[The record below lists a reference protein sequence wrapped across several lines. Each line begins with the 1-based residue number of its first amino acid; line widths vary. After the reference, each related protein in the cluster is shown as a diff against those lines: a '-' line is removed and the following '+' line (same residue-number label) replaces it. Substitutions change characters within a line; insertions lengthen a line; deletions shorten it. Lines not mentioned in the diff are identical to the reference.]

1 LLLPVMTTAQK
12 NAISAP
18 AEGLMVYDVT
28 LHKLCIRVAAAW
40 ETVTS
45 A

>member
-1 LLLPVMTTAQK
+1 MTTAQK

-18 AEGLMVYDVT
+18 AEGQMVYDVT
-28 LHKLCIRVAAAW
+28 LHKVCIRVAVAW
-40 ETVTS
+40 ETITS